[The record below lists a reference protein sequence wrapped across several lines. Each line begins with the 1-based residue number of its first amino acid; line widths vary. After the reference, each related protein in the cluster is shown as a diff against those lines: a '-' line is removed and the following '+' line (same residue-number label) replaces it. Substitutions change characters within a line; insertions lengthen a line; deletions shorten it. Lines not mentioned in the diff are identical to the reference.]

1 MCYNQVILC
10 ILLYLIVH
18 VYCKVCVILVKHV
31 CLLNFY
37 TPKVKNLLR
46 MLIIDNKRGLKSAIA
61 LLDPF
66 PDREEFQEFTAV
78 YQEVRLA
85 NGPTTLCQV
94 LHA

>member
-1 MCYNQVILC
+1 
-10 ILLYLIVH
+10 
-18 VYCKVCVILVKHV
+18 
-31 CLLNFY
+31 
-37 TPKVKNLLR
+37 
-46 MLIIDNKRGLKSAIA
+46 MLIIDNKRGLESAIA

>member
-1 MCYNQVILC
+1 MPLLC
-10 ILLYLIVH
+10 TIVH
-18 VYCKVCVILVKHV
+18 VYQKVCVLILVKQV

-37 TPKVKNLLR
+37 THKVKNLLR

>member
-1 MCYNQVILC
+1 
-10 ILLYLIVH
+10 
-18 VYCKVCVILVKHV
+18 
-31 CLLNFY
+31 
-37 TPKVKNLLR
+37 

-94 LHA
+94 LHAWYEPHCLQFLMCYMFMWDSQNIKQQMVSRLNS